1 MDYCWLVVLICICII
16 DFVMDLV
23 NCFDLL
29 IVSYIFLDFAMYFVF
44 GLYCRGGV
52 YAYELGCAL
61 A

>member
-29 IVSYIFLDFAMYFVF
+29 IVSYIFF
-44 GLYCRGGV
+44 GFCYVLCFWIV
-52 YAYELGCAL
+52 L
-61 A
+61 